1 MATQK
6 PDKALQHSRVDRIA
20 KKINPFISIIT
31 NSKVINSIIGGMLA
45 ALPMTLIGAFAS
57 IVLNLNIGNFQDFVA
72 SSGIGKVC
80 GITVQFTTNFLA
92 VIYTIAIAYTYAKQY
107 KEEPIV
113 PALLSAVTF
122 LILTPLS
129 EGNLLSFEWL
139 GAMGIFTGIFI
150 ALGVTRLYVFLR
162 QKGLVIAMPDSVP
175 PVVSNCFASLIP
187 SVIIII
193 LAMVV
198 QVLFG
203 LTSFGCLHQM
213 IYGILQAPLTSLTGT
228 FPAFLLL
235 TFLSAVFW
243 WFGIQGTMVTIGAVL
258 AMMLAMDAEN
268 AAAAAQGLEP
278 KNIAGWSFYYTF
290 VCTNGMLGLNI
301 IMLFA
306 RSKRYRTVGKIT
318 LVPSICGISEPIL
331 FGTPIVYDVW
341 LFIPFV
347 LSQVVPMCLAWG
359 ATALGIL
366 PATAGVFT
374 AGGMPVI
381 LVGILQGGWKLAVA
395 QVAVVALQVLIWIP
409 FFRKTDRD
417 ALKEEAGEIATA

>member
-1 MATQK
+1 MANQK
-6 PDKALQHSRVDRIA
+6 PDQALRQSRVDRIA
-20 KKINPFISIIT
+20 EKINPVISVIT
-31 NSKVINSIIGGMLA
+31 NSKIINSIIGGMLA
-45 ALPMTLIGAFAS
+45 ALPLTLIGAFAS

-72 SSGIGKVC
+72 SSGIGKICSV
-80 GITVQFTTNFLA
+80 TVQFTTNFLA

-107 KEEPIV
+107 SEEPLL

-122 LILTPLS
+122 LILTPLG
-129 EGNLLSFEWL
+129 EGNVLTFDWL

-150 ALGVTRLYVFLR
+150 ALAVTRLYVFLK

-187 SVIIII
+187 AVILII
-193 LAMVV
+193 LAMIV

-203 LTSFGCLHQM
+203 MTSFGSLHQM
-213 IYGILQAPLTSLTGT
+213 IYGVLQSPLTHLTGT

-268 AAAAAQGLEP
+268 AAAVAQGLDP
-278 KNIAGWSFYYTF
+278 TNIAGWAFYYTF

-306 RSKRYRTVGKIT
+306 RSKRYRTVGRIT

-331 FGTPIVYDVW
+331 FGTPVVYDVW
-341 LFIPFV
+341 LFIPFI
-347 LSQVVPMCLAWG
+347 LSQVIPMCLAWG
-359 ATALGIL
+359 ATAIGLI

-374 AGGMPVI
+374 AGGMPII

-395 QVAVVALQVLIWIP
+395 QIAVVALQVVIWLP

-417 ALKEEAGEIATA
+417 ALKEETGEALAG